1 MKRLVILIVISLLCV
16 GSLWAQSPETEQ
28 KIVRK
33 GTSVTGQMRDGCE
46 TIRFVDSVGGIKK
59 LPRLERTGKRLKFNV
74 VTVGTPQDCG
84 STDEEAVV
92 IVTVKDT
99 GDFFPKIIERGV
111 KYKIDSVKRDAIT
124 GDSIHYIKYDSIY
137 TKIDPTLCGCGNDT
151 SFRIAVEKLQYNTR
165 YLLWAYVKTVEGVYY
180 QSDNLIMTKQRNKC
194 GGWKA
199 NHSVESFTAPDTIDL
214 VYDHEG
220 HSYGVIQI
228 GKQCWTRENV
238 RCERTRNELIV
249 PAGIIGYDM
258 TGKTKYEA
266 SEQVPLRYDFENLFL
281 SERQRGYLYN
291 WPAAVDTFGLVTYLP
306 PGKRQGVCPDGW
318 HLPNTYEWY
327 ELIHYVLSGHDND
340 VDKSKLTREF
350 FIGTLESFHDK
361 TPEWQGDS
369 VVKMTFGCDW
379 PGEPDNSLRP
389 GSFSDHPDD
398 RNMSGFAALP
408 ANNLYVDPSHTS
420 EGTLG
425 SKTVDVV
432 ANFWLATPAPDNNA
446 EVNKS
451 AYSWHIDYD
460 RRGVSSYLRTRARG
474 FSVRCLRDRLSIS
487 VNPNSCVFCVP
498 SVVTYTAN
506 VAQEPLEDF
515 YFTWFVN
522 GVEQNSS
529 HTATFVYTHPSDRE
543 GLVDTVK
550 CRAVRTNNITPET
563 ELLEDSV
570 FMKGFESCHVIK
582 VSPSTLTRCVG
593 DTLRVTAERP
603 GYDLKNDYDLAWKIN
618 GKVLSSGDL
627 TDLHITPVSPDT
639 TFRLV
644 FPKLAVDSTYMF
656 TVEITPKEGVDA
668 IDIPKDTLL
677 VAVSSKYPS
686 ITVCSNCN
694 NNIFVVKKQEHI
706 STSVKV
712 RDNAIWRDNDGH
724 AVAYKRKQDDT
735 VHIDRVNNPYH
746 IEMLA
751 TGGCRDTL
759 RNIVLK
765 DPVRG
770 CTVAGRQN
778 NEEGPADERE
788 IWYVFDHEHNY
799 RYPVVQIGER
809 CWMKENMRA
818 VTSPSLSQ
826 RRVVDPSVND
836 TIVLASGATTSRVA
850 HWYNDNRNKNAR
862 YGVLYNWFAAV
873 DTALDDG
880 SMSCP
885 LPVNWRGICPE
896 GWHIPTTQ
904 EWTAVEAELN
914 GGESVTNASDTLAG
928 LLSGGCDWTV
938 TANTTHSPGNYR
950 DSIRGNSGFDAMPA
964 GYFDNN
970 SGTQQNQKACFW
982 TATEGLNTDMAG
994 QRTLTYDQATIDR
1007 LEKSKNMGL
1016 SVRCVRNIPTLA
1028 IHHKYNGDCSYQL
1041 YSTMDNL
1048 PYGLTYEWKI
1058 NGQVMSGSDSTLNF
1072 YFTADTNK
1080 YHIVC
1085 VATKNESVYKDSMDI
1100 ELPNWPPILT
1110 TCSDPYARP
1119 IRVSSQH
1126 VSSAIWYNE
1135 QGDSVHNAISGY
1147 VDLPADNY
1155 VVYLTNSNNVCRP
1168 DTVTVIEPQN
1178 TYCRVTSR
1186 NASIETAYDGDNYAI
1201 DSVKDGDNNYYH
1213 VVQIG
1218 NLCWTREN
1226 MRVTGGL
1233 IQGTDYYDPDTFPL
1247 VQRGYLYTKS
1257 TADAI
1262 CPEGWHLP
1270 TLQEWNEMLQN
1281 VMGNDKTYML
1291 TGGCDWKNDN
1301 GNTPGNFNVPDR
1313 NLSGLTLIPVG
1324 NLKSEG
1330 GFERVTTH
1338 ASLWTATDKDASN
1351 SYLVRFAYDA
1361 NTMESK
1367 SVPKN
1372 LAYSVRCV
1380 RDLPQFVLQCFVVN
1394 PNSSVEH
1401 RVNGD
1406 NPILIDSVSDAN
1418 GNWYGVVQVNGR
1430 CWTRENLRATKDS
1443 SSADLIDGTK
1453 RPISTDGSGNT
1464 VNKYQKLYYD
1474 FNPNSYDAS
1483 KTNDKVDIPEALRG
1497 YLYNWSAAL
1506 TVCPKGWHLPSNDEY
1521 TDLINYAEN
1530 NTNMAM
1536 LAGYSEYWKSYDAQ
1550 KSPGYCRTH
1559 SSDYCDSLKFSLVPA
1574 GNMNASG
1581 KFDYGGRSAN
1591 LWTSTEKD
1599 SDNAKRVCFDYDNN
1613 KLNTSQDQLKE
1624 RGFSVRCI
1632 RDL

>member
-59 LPRLERTGKRLKFNV
+59 LPHLERTGRRLKFNV

-92 IVTVKDT
+92 LVSVKDT
-99 GDFFPKIIERGV
+99 GDFFPKIVERGV
-111 KYKIDSVKRDAIT
+111 KYKIDSVKIDAFT
-124 GDSIHYIKYDSIY
+124 GDTIPYIKYDSIY
-137 TKIDPTLCGCGNDT
+137 TKIDPTLCGCGDDT

-180 QSDNLIMTKQRNKC
+180 RSDNFIMTKQRNKC
-194 GGWKA
+194 AGWKA
-199 NHSVESFTAPDTIDL
+199 NYLVESYTATDSIDL
-214 VYDHEG
+214 VYDREG
-220 HSYGVIQI
+220 NSYGVVQI
-228 GKQCWTRENV
+228 GKQCWTRENI
-238 RCERTRNELIV
+238 RCSRSLNKLIL
-249 PAGIIGYDM
+249 PARIIGYD
-258 TGKTKYEA
+258 TAGKAKYEA
-266 SEQVPLRYDFENLFL
+266 SEQDPFRYDFVNLFL

-291 WPAAVDTFGLVTYLP
+291 WPAAVDTFGMVTYLP

-327 ELIHYVLSGHDND
+327 ELVRYELNGHANDADLSKVKKQDTIN
-340 VDKSKLTREF
+340 S
-350 FIGTLESFHDK
+350 LESFHAHE
-361 TPEWQGDS
+361 PEWQGDS

-379 PGEPDNSLRP
+379 PEQDDNLHRP
-389 GSFSDHPDD
+389 GSFNNHPND
-398 RNMSGFAALP
+398 RNISGFSALP
-408 ANNLYVDPSHTS
+408 ANNLFVDPKTTS
-420 EGTLG
+420 YGTLG
-425 SKTVDVV
+425 SKTVSVV
-432 ANFWLATPAPDNNA
+432 ANFWLATPAPDND
-446 EVNKS
+446 EKVNKFS
-451 AYSWHIDYD
+451 YSWHIDFNQH
-460 RRGVSSYLRTRARG
+460 GVSSYLRTRARG
-474 FSVRCLRDRLSIS
+474 FSVRCLRDQLTIS
-487 VNPNSCVFCVP
+487 VDPNSCVFCVP
-498 SVVTYTAN
+498 SVVTYTAK

-515 YFTWFVN
+515 TFTWFVN
-522 GVEQNSS
+522 GAVEQNSS
-529 HTATFVYTHPSDRE
+529 SATFVYTHPSGRE

-550 CRAVRTNNITPET
+550 CRAVRIQNITPET
-563 ELLEDSV
+563 EQLEDSV
-570 FMKGFESCHVIK
+570 FVKGSGICHVIK

-593 DTLRVTAERP
+593 DTLRVTAQRP
-603 GYDLKNDYDLAWKIN
+603 GYNLKNDYNLAWKIN
-618 GKVLSSGDL
+618 GKDLSSADL
-627 TDLHITPVSPDT
+627 EDLHITPVSPDT
-639 TFRLV
+639 TFRLA
-644 FPKLAVDSTYMF
+644 FPNLFVDSTYMLTV
-656 TVEITPKEGVDA
+656 TVEITPKAGIGA
-668 IDIPKDTLL
+668 IDIPNDTLL
-677 VAVSSKYPS
+677 VAVSSIYPS

-694 NNIFVVKKQEHI
+694 SNVFVIKKQENI
-706 STSVKV
+706 STATNVT
-712 RDNAIWRDNDGH
+712 DNVIWRDHDGH
-724 AVAYKRKQDDT
+724 AVAYKRAKGDT
-735 VHIDRVNNPYH
+735 VHIDEINNPYYV
-746 IEMLA
+746 EMLA

-759 RNIVLK
+759 RNVVLK

-770 CTVAGRQN
+770 CTVEGRQN

-799 RYPVVQIGER
+799 RYPVVQIGDR

-818 VTSPSLSQ
+818 VTSPCLSQ
-826 RRVVDPSVND
+826 RRTIDPSVND
-836 TIVLASGATTSRVA
+836 TIISASGSRVA
-850 HWYNDNRNKNAR
+850 HWYADNRNKNAR

-873 DTALDDG
+873 DTALDGG

-904 EWTAVEAELN
+904 EWTAMEVELN
-914 GGESVTNASDTLAG
+914 GGENVTNASDTLAS
-928 LLSGGCDWTV
+928 LLSGGCDWKV
-938 TANTTHSPGNYR
+938 TSNTTHSPGNYR
-950 DSIRGNSGFDAMPA
+950 DSIRGNSGFDALPA
-964 GYFDNN
+964 GYFNDNN
-970 SGTQQNQKACFW
+970 GSQQNNNACFW
-982 TATEGLNTDMAG
+982 TATEGLDANMAD
-994 QRTLTYDQATIDR
+994 QRTFTYYQATIDR
-1007 LEKSKNMGL
+1007 SEKSKNMGM

-1028 IHHKYNGDCSYQL
+1028 INHKYNGNCTYQL
-1041 YSTMDNL
+1041 YSTIDNL
-1048 PYGLTYEWKI
+1048 PNGLTYEWKI
-1058 NGQVMSGSDSTLNF
+1058 NGQVMPGSDSTLNF
-1072 YFTADTNK
+1072 YFTADTNR

-1085 VATKNESVYKDSMDI
+1085 VATKNGGVYKDSMDI
-1100 ELPNWPPILT
+1100 ELPNWPPTLT
-1110 TCSDPYARP
+1110 ACSDPYARP
-1119 IRVSSQH
+1119 IKVSSQH

-1155 VVYLTNSNNVCRP
+1155 VVYLTNSNNVCLP

-1233 IQGTDYYDPDTFPL
+1233 TEGTDYYDPDTFPL

-1270 TLQEWNEMLQN
+1270 TLQEWRDMLQN
-1281 VMGNDKTYML
+1281 VMGNENKTYML
-1291 TGGCDWKNDN
+1291 TGGCDWKNYN
-1301 GNTPGNFNVPDR
+1301 GNTPGNFNVSDR

-1324 NLKSEG
+1324 NLTSEG
-1330 GFERVTTH
+1330 GFEKVTTH

-1351 SYLVRFAYDA
+1351 SYLVRFAYNA

-1394 PNSSVEH
+1394 PNNSIEH

-1406 NPILIDSVSDAN
+1406 NPMVIDSVSDAN

-1464 VNKYQKLYYD
+1464 VDKDLKLYYD
-1474 FNPNSYDAS
+1474 FNPNSYAAS
-1483 KTNDKVDIPEALRG
+1483 SNNDKVDIPEALRG

-1506 TVCPKGWHLPSNDEY
+1506 TVCPKGWHLPSSDEY
-1521 TDLINYAEN
+1521 TDLVNYAEN

-1536 LAGYSEYWKSYDAQ
+1536 LAGYSEYWKSSNTQ
-1550 KSPGYCRTH
+1550 KHPGYCRTH

-1574 GNMNASG
+1574 GNMSKDG

-1591 LWTSTEKD
+1591 LWTSTEVD
-1599 SDNAKRVCFDYDNN
+1599 SGNANRACFDYNLAA
-1613 KLNTSQDQLKE
+1613 LNTSYKQDKK